1 MQIRTRL
8 SGFPTRAILLFACL
22 LSYASLAQNKEE
34 LENAH
39 ALQSDSLFEAS
50 QRACLNPSEN
60 RKPETWLNRARILSG
75 ILDDPNLVARHF
87 QTDIPVETANAL
99 LMLKVLDGEQ
109 KYRHFTEP
117 GLAGICIDLGNSGI
131 HALENARL
139 YDSEEDAKKAAEL
152 LEKTMECYRLT
163 GESKPIIHNEWAK
176 NGLDP
181 DWIQFY
187 TGVAMRKA
195 GDKTRAYQLFTPLLE
210 KEWPRKNLYLEAS
223 NLSDSL
229 GLIAESVEILKK
241 GLKKLPGD
249 IELCC
254 ALVQQNLRAGESKEA
269 AAWLRKAGLN
279 RQAQFHPEYAYAQ
292 GSFYENQ
299 GNFSKAMLFF
309 EIPYRADSNE
319 VSAIRRF
326 AAFLMRNGG
335 RFEGKSEE
343 QQAAISYRLLKRAQ
357 DLSPE
362 NRTIRREMEAI
373 LSKYPEADKS

>member
-1 MQIRTRL
+1 MQIRT
-8 SGFPTRAILLFACL
+8 SHSVFPTRIILLFACL
-22 LSYASLAQNKEE
+22 ISGATLAQSKED
-34 LENAH
+34 LENAQ
-39 ALQSDSLFEAS
+39 ALISDSLFEAS
-50 QRACLNPSEN
+50 QKACMNPAEN
-60 RKPETWLNRARILSG
+60 RKPETWLNRARVLSA

-139 YDSEEDAKKAAEL
+139 YDSEEDAKKAAGL

-163 GESKPIIHNEWAK
+163 GESRPVVDNEWAK
-176 NGLDP
+176 NGLDL
-181 DWIQFY
+181 DWFQFF

-195 GDKTRAYQLFTPLLE
+195 GDKTRSSQLFTPLLE
-210 KEWPRKNLYLEAS
+210 KEWPRKNLYLEAA

-249 IELCC
+249 IELYC
-254 ALVQQNLRAGESKEA
+254 ALVQQHLRAGESKEA
-269 AAWLRKAGLN
+269 ASWLKKAGLN
-279 RQAQFHPEYAYAQ
+279 RQSQFHPEYAYAQ

-299 GNFSKAMLFF
+299 GNLSKAMQFY

-319 VSAIRRF
+319 VSAIRRY
-326 AAFLMRNGG
+326 AAFLLRNAG
-335 RFEGKSEE
+335 RFEGSSAD
-343 QQAAISYRLLKRAQ
+343 QQAALSYRLLRRAQ

-373 LSKYPEADKS
+373 LIKYPEADKS

>member
-1 MQIRTRL
+1 MQNRTRH
-8 SGFPTRAILLFACL
+8 SGFPTRIILLFACL
-22 LSYASLAQNKEE
+22 ISGATLAQSKED
-34 LENAH
+34 LENTQ
-39 ALQSDSLFEAS
+39 ALISDSLFEAS
-50 QRACLNPSEN
+50 QRACINPAEN
-60 RKPETWLNRARILSG
+60 RKPETWLNRARVLSA

-139 YDSEEDAKKAAEL
+139 YDSEEDAKKAAGL

-163 GESKPIIHNEWAK
+163 GESRPVVDNEWAK
-176 NGLDP
+176 HGLDP
-181 DWIQFY
+181 DWLQFY

-195 GDKTRAYQLFTPLLE
+195 SDKTRASQLFTPLLE

-229 GLIAESVEILKK
+229 GLVAESVEILKK
-241 GLKKLPGD
+241 GLKKMPGD
-249 IELCC
+249 IELSC
-254 ALVQQNLRAGESKEA
+254 ALVQQYLRAGEAKDA
-269 AAWLRKAGLN
+269 AAWLKKAGLN
-279 RQAQFHPEYAYAQ
+279 RQSKYHPEYAYAQ

-299 GNFSKAMLFF
+299 GNLRKAMQFF
-309 EIPYRADSNE
+309 EIPFRADSNE

-326 AAFLMRNGG
+326 AAFLLRNAG
-335 RFEGKSEE
+335 RFEGSSAE
-343 QQAAISYRLLKRAQ
+343 QQASASYRLLKRAL

-373 LSKYPEADKS
+373 LSKYPQADKS